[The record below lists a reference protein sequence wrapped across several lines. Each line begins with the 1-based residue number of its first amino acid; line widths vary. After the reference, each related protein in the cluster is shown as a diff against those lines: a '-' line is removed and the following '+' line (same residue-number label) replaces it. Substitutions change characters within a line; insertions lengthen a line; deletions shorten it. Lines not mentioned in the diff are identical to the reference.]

1 MASFAFRSAADLIR
15 LYRQGDASPREV
27 TDALLA
33 RIARLN
39 PLLHAFLTV
48 TADQARAQAAT
59 AEARYRDARR
69 DGTLD
74 ALPPLLGV
82 PLSVKDLS
90 PVAGV
95 RTTYGSLIY
104 ADHLP
109 SETAIAAERLE
120 AAGAVLLGKSNTPEF
135 GTTTVTDNRL
145 GPSCANPWN
154 PGHVAGG
161 SSGGAAAAVAAGL
174 GPLAHGSDGGGSI
187 RVPAAFNGVVGVK
200 PSQTRIPRL
209 DEAIGMRQ
217 FSTEGPLART
227 VGDAALMLQVMAGPD
242 PRDLRALLDS
252 PADYQAACT
261 QTDLRDLRL
270 AWSPDLGYATVASPV
285 LANAQR
291 ALKALGDHGAQ
302 IEAATPQTLSPFD
315 IFTPIFLAGFVA
327 TYGDLYDTHGD
338 LLTPYVRRA
347 IETGRKVDAV
357 TVVRAYAHLERFRA
371 QMRDFF
377 RRYDLLITPATAVP
391 PFPHGVFVK
400 EIEGKP
406 ALRFWGATPFSVA
419 FNLTLQPAASI
430 PSGWTADGLPTA
442 LQIVGRF
449 GEESTVLRAAAA
461 LEESLPWADRYPPL
475 ASDT

>member
-1 MASFAFRSAADLIR
+1 MVSFAFRSALDLIR
-15 LYRQGDASPREV
+15 LYRSGDASPREV
-27 TDALLA
+27 TDTLLA
-33 RIARLN
+33 RIDRLN
-39 PLLHAFLTV
+39 PIFHAYLTV
-48 TADQARAQAAT
+48 TADRARTQAAT
-59 AEARYRDARR
+59 AEAGYCDARR
-69 DGTLD
+69 AGTLD

-82 PLSVKDLS
+82 PISVKDLS

-95 RTTYGSLIY
+95 RTTFGSLIY
-104 ADHLP
+104 ADHVP
-109 SETAIAAERLE
+109 AESAIAAERLE
-120 AAGAVLLGKSNTPEF
+120 AAGAVLLGKTNTPEF

-145 GPSCANPWN
+145 GPPCATPWN
-154 PGHVAGG
+154 AGHVAGG

-174 GPLAHGSDGGGSI
+174 GPIAHGSDGGGSI
-187 RVPAAFNGVVGVK
+187 RVPAAFNGVVGLK
-200 PSQTRIPRL
+200 PSQGRIPRL

-227 VGDAALMLQVMAGPD
+227 VRDAALMLQVMAGPD
-242 PRDLRALLDS
+242 LRDLRALPDA
-252 PADYQAACT
+252 PADYPAACS

-315 IFTPIFLAGFVA
+315 IFTPIFLTGMVA
-327 TYGDLYDTHGD
+327 TYGDLYNAHGD
-338 LLTPYVRRA
+338 QLTHYVRRT
-347 IETGRKVDAV
+347 IEAGQKVDAV
-357 TVVRAYAHLERFRA
+357 PLVRAYAALERFRA
-371 QMRDFF
+371 QMRAFF
-377 RRYDLLITPATAVP
+377 RRYDLLVTPTTAVP
-391 PFPHGVFVK
+391 PFPHGAFVK

-442 LQIVGRF
+442 LQLVGRF
-449 GEESTVLRAAAA
+449 GEETTVLRAAAA

-475 ASDT
+475 AADI

>member
-1 MASFAFRSAADLIR
+1 MP
-15 LYRQGDASPREV
+15 SPREV

-187 RVPAAFNGVVGVK
+187 RVPAAFNGVVGGEAQPNSHPQARRGDRDAPVQHRR
-200 PSQTRIPRL
+200 PARPHRRRCRPDVAGHGRPRPPRSPRPPRL
-209 DEAIGMRQ
+209 
-217 FSTEGPLART
+217 
-227 VGDAALMLQVMAGPD
+227 
-242 PRDLRALLDS
+242 PRRLPGRLHS
-252 PADYQAACT
+252 NRPA
-261 QTDLRDLRL
+261 
-270 AWSPDLGYATVASPV
+270 
-285 LANAQR
+285 
-291 ALKALGDHGAQ
+291 
-302 IEAATPQTLSPFD
+302 
-315 IFTPIFLAGFVA
+315 
-327 TYGDLYDTHGD
+327 
-338 LLTPYVRRA
+338 
-347 IETGRKVDAV
+347 
-357 TVVRAYAHLERFRA
+357 
-371 QMRDFF
+371 
-377 RRYDLLITPATAVP
+377 
-391 PFPHGVFVK
+391 
-400 EIEGKP
+400 
-406 ALRFWGATPFSVA
+406 
-419 FNLTLQPAASI
+419 
-430 PSGWTADGLPTA
+430 
-442 LQIVGRF
+442 
-449 GEESTVLRAAAA
+449 
-461 LEESLPWADRYPPL
+461 
-475 ASDT
+475 